1 MSLVVPR
8 SGGGFPIDILRGRD
22 DLEILVLQLFV
33 DFLPAWQ
40 IEAAASPRGPGDHQ
54 HLFAAEVG
62 KMDHAPF
69 AIRSGKVRRHAGIV
83 KASPNHGYLAEAPD
97 AGIGDNGLAKFSRE
111 AAEIEPLSSF
121 EVLGDWNTHIRAA
134 GAFRFQLELVDAR
147 KIGSAHPQILGVG
160 TDFVQFG
167 GMIVVQDRGRGGS
180 GRRGESGRSAGG
192 SEQKIP
198 AFHVVFIL
206 ARYNKAILMATMQ
219 RILLRDLAARLGC
232 ELRGDPDIQITGV
245 AGMEQAGPT
254 EITFLANPKYAPKL
268 RHTQAA
274 AVLVSEALEETK
286 PASLVSR
293 NPYHDFARAL
303 ALFYQPPRPAPGIHP
318 QASVAKTARIG
329 EGASIGA
336 FAVVGEHV
344 SIGRNAI
351 LHPHAVI
358 YEGAQ
363 IGDDFC
369 AHSHSVVREH
379 CRVGN
384 RVILQNGV
392 VVGGDGFGFA
402 KTSEG
407 THFKIVQSG
416 VTVIEDD
423 VEIQSLTSIDRA
435 TVGETRVRR
444 GAKIDSLVQV
454 GHACVVGEDNIICA
468 QTGLAGS
475 SILGKNVLLAGQVG
489 ISGHLT
495 IHDNAIVYAQ
505 SGIGGDVEEGAR
517 VSGSPAFEA
526 REWLRAIT
534 AFPKLP
540 DLLKTVRQLEKRLE
554 KLEGSQAASQ

>member
-1 MSLVVPR
+1 
-8 SGGGFPIDILRGRD
+8 
-22 DLEILVLQLFV
+22 
-33 DFLPAWQ
+33 
-40 IEAAASPRGPGDHQ
+40 
-54 HLFAAEVG
+54 
-62 KMDHAPF
+62 
-69 AIRSGKVRRHAGIV
+69 
-83 KASPNHGYLAEAPD
+83 
-97 AGIGDNGLAKFSRE
+97 
-111 AAEIEPLSSF
+111 
-121 EVLGDWNTHIRAA
+121 
-134 GAFRFQLELVDAR
+134 
-147 KIGSAHPQILGVG
+147 
-160 TDFVQFG
+160 
-167 GMIVVQDRGRGGS
+167 
-180 GRRGESGRSAGG
+180 
-192 SEQKIP
+192 
-198 AFHVVFIL
+198 
-206 ARYNKAILMATMQ
+206 MATIQ

-232 ELRGDPDIQITGV
+232 ELRSEPDLEITGV

-274 AVLVSEALEETK
+274 AVLVSEPLKEPK

-318 QASVAKTARIG
+318 QASIARTAKIG

-351 LHPHAVI
+351 LHPHVVI
-358 YEGAQ
+358 YPGAE

-369 AHSHSVVREH
+369 AHSHSVVREY

-392 VVGGDGFGFA
+392 VVGGDGYGFA
-402 KTSEG
+402 RTAEG

-423 VEIQSLTSIDRA
+423 VEIQSLSSVDRA
-435 TVGETRVRR
+435 SVGETRVQR

-454 GHACVVGEDNIICA
+454 GHGCVIGEDNIICA

-495 IHDNAIVYAQ
+495 IHDNAVIYAQ
-505 SGIGGDVEEGAR
+505 SGIGGDVKEGA
-517 VSGSPAFEA
+517 VMSGSPAFEA

-534 AFPKLP
+534 AFQKLP
-540 DLLKTVRQLEKRLE
+540 ELLKTVRQLEKRLE
-554 KLEGSQAASQ
+554 KLQDVRESSQ